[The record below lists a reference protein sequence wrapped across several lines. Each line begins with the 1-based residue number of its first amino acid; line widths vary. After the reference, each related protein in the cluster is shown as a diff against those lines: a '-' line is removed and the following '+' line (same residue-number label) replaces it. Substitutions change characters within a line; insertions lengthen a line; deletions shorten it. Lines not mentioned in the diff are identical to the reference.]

1 MEHDD
6 TAERTGAAQHGLAA
20 DHNRA
25 LEHAAAERGA
35 AEYPRR
41 SARRL
46 RPVPGEV
53 QHERRG
59 QRGQRTKRRL
69 LLAALAVAVV
79 AAVVV
84 GIAVGAVPVPVST
97 GLRLLLNSPVSLLG
111 SSQRLAPRPVQPRA
125 EAPALP
131 GAADSTDTARSTGA
145 ADSTGTTRSTD
156 TAAITSA
163 ADSTGAPRTTSAAA
177 ITSDAGSTGAADSTD
192 TARSTGA
199 TGSTDTARS
208 TDTAAITSATGSTG
222 APRTTSAAAITSD
235 AGSTGAAD
243 STDTARST
251 GATGSTDTARSTDTA
266 AITSD
271 ADSTGA
277 PRSTH
282 TAAITSAAGATD
294 TAAST
299 DTAAITSD
307 AGSTETAAATSAADA
322 TGTVNHAGAPAA
334 ALAVYETIILQFR
347 LPRVI
352 VAALVGCVLAV
363 CGAVMQ
369 GVFRNPLADPYLLGI
384 AAGATAGVAAAIGLG
399 WAGVPLVLPA
409 AAFAGGSLAV
419 AIVYTIATPRGG
431 GSVDNL
437 TLILAGVAL
446 AALFSAVTALLLA
459 LAGER
464 ERSGIVFWVMG
475 GLAGADWRAVGLL
488 LPVALLGGGACL
500 LFARELNGLA
510 LGDEQALHLGLDARR
525 LKRLLLGV
533 ATLMTG
539 VAVAVSGTIGFVGLI
554 VPHAMR
560 LVIGPDHRWLL
571 PASALSGALFLIVAD
586 TGARVVIA
594 PAELPVG
601 IITAV
606 CGGPFF
612 LYLLRRRRVGQLG
625 RANGQGAGRPAA
637 GA

>member
-6 TAERTGAAQHGLAA
+6 TAERTGAAQHGRAG

-25 LEHAAAERGA
+25 PEHGA
-35 AEYPRR
+35 AEHDAADFRRR
-41 SARRL
+41 SARRR

-111 SSQRLAPRPVQPRA
+111 STQRPAPRPVQPRA

-131 GAADSTDTARSTGA
+131 GAADSTDS
-145 ADSTGTTRSTD
+145 ADSTGATRSTD

-163 ADSTGAPRTTSAAA
+163 AGATETARSTGAAAITSATGAPRTTS
-177 ITSDAGSTGAADSTD
+177 DAGTTGAADST
-192 TARSTGA
+192 GA
-199 TGSTDTARS
+199 
-208 TDTAAITSATGSTG
+208 
-222 APRTTSAAAITSD
+222 
-235 AGSTGAAD
+235 AGSTGA
-243 STDTARST
+243 
-251 GATGSTDTARSTDTA
+251 
-266 AITSD
+266 
-271 ADSTGA
+271 
-277 PRSTH
+277 
-282 TAAITSAAGATD
+282 
-294 TAAST
+294 
-299 DTAAITSD
+299 
-307 AGSTETAAATSAADA
+307 
-322 TGTVNHAGAPAA
+322 VNQTGAPAA

-384 AAGATAGVAAAIGLG
+384 AAGATAGVAAAIVLG

-431 GSVDNL
+431 GTVDNL

-446 AALFSAVTALLLA
+446 AALFSAVTALFLA

-488 LPVALLGGGACL
+488 LPVALLGSGACL

-533 ATLMTG
+533 TTLMTG

-625 RANGQGAGRPAA
+625 RANAQGARHPAA
-637 GA
+637 GG

>member
-6 TAERTGAAQHGLAA
+6 TAERTGAAQHGRAG

-25 LEHAAAERGA
+25 PEHGA
-35 AEYPRR
+35 AEHDAADFRRR
-41 SARRL
+41 SARRR

-111 SSQRLAPRPVQPRA
+111 STQRPAPRPVQPRA

-131 GAADSTDTARSTGA
+131 GAADSTGT
-145 ADSTGTTRSTD
+145 ADSTDS
-156 TAAITSA
+156 
-163 ADSTGAPRTTSAAA
+163 ADSTGAT
-177 ITSDAGSTGAADSTD
+177 
-192 TARSTGA
+192 
-199 TGSTDTARS
+199 RS

-222 APRTTSAAAITSD
+222 AA
-235 AGSTGAAD
+235 
-243 STDTARST
+243 
-251 GATGSTDTARSTDTA
+251 GATETARSTDTA
-266 AITSD
+266 AITSAAGATEAARSTGAAAITSATGAPRTTSD
-271 ADSTGA
+271 AGTTGAADSTGA
-277 PRSTH
+277 
-282 TAAITSAAGATD
+282 
-294 TAAST
+294 
-299 DTAAITSD
+299 
-307 AGSTETAAATSAADA
+307 AGSTGA
-322 TGTVNHAGAPAA
+322 VNQTGAPAA

-384 AAGATAGVAAAIGLG
+384 AAGATAGVAAAIVLG

-431 GSVDNL
+431 GTVDNL

-446 AALFSAVTALLLA
+446 AALFSAVTALFLA

-488 LPVALLGGGACL
+488 LPVALLGSGACL

-533 ATLMTG
+533 TTLMTG

-625 RANGQGAGRPAA
+625 RANAQGARHPAA
-637 GA
+637 GG